1 MVSSF
6 QLANHVVGVMIDQN
20 ITEEF
25 LEEIHNIVLSKIEE
39 FGHINFFCEVLE
51 GNHIPFMSL
60 MEELKFKYDNSQ
72 YIHKVAVVTNQSWLR
87 SVMNITDLVIQSE
100 IKTYELS
107 ERLDAIT
114 WVSQSKHDYL
124 G

>member
-20 ITEEF
+20 ITEEY
-25 LEEIHNIVLSKIEE
+25 LEEIHNIVLGKIEE

-72 YIHKVAVVTNQSWLR
+72 HIYKVAVVTNRSWLR
-87 SVMNITDLVIQSE
+87 SVMSITDLVIHSE
-100 IKTYELS
+100 IRTFELS
-107 ERLDAIT
+107 ERLEAVT
-114 WVSQSKHDYL
+114 WVSQSKLDYL
-124 G
+124 D